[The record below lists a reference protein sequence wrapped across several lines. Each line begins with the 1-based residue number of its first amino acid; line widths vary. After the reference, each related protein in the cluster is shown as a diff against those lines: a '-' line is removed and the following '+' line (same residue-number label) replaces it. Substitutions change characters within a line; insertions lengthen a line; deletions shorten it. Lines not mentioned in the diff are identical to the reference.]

1 MMTMPTAKKTLTTL
15 FLMIVVAFCAGA
27 QTLSEPSAYKLT
39 AMNIVPYKHSVGS
52 FLPEIKNDREY
63 WGLNELDLSLF
74 VTIEVSGRKG
84 SYSPKR
90 KVEITAYKGGR
101 LFQKR
106 VADLG
111 VLDEEKGKYFVP
123 LWLYGPFCQK
133 ITIKA
138 RLLGQPQASALQRTL
153 SFDCGE

>member
-1 MMTMPTAKKTLTTL
+1 MKMPTAKKTLTTL
-15 FLMIVVAFCAGA
+15 LLMIVVASCARG
-27 QTLSEPSAYKLT
+27 QTEPSAYKLT
-39 AMNIVPYKHSVGS
+39 AMNIVPYKHSAGS

-90 KVEITAYKGGR
+90 KVEITAYRAGR
-101 LFQKR
+101 VFQKR

-111 VLDEEKGKYFVP
+111 VLDEDKGKYFVP

-138 RLLGQPQASALQRTL
+138 RLLGQPQSSALQRTL

>member
-1 MMTMPTAKKTLTTL
+1 MPTAKKILITLL
-15 FLMIVVAFCAGA
+15 FITVVSLSVRG
-27 QTLSEPSAYKLT
+27 QTQLEPAAYKLT
-39 AMNIVPYKHSVGS
+39 AMKIVPYKQSAGS

-63 WGLNELDLSLF
+63 WSLNELDLSLF
-74 VTIEVSGRKG
+74 VTIEVTGSKG

-138 RLLGQPQASALQRTL
+138 RLLGQSQSSALQRTL

>member
-1 MMTMPTAKKTLTTL
+1 
-15 FLMIVVAFCAGA
+15 
-27 QTLSEPSAYKLT
+27 
-39 AMNIVPYKHSVGS
+39 MNIAPYKQSAGS

-63 WGLNELDLSLF
+63 WSLNELDLSLF
-74 VTIEVSGRKG
+74 VTIEVSGLKG

-90 KVEITAYKGGR
+90 KVEITAYRGGR

-111 VLDEEKGKYFVP
+111 VLDDKTGKYFVP

-138 RLLGQPQASALQRTL
+138 RLLGQAKASALQRTL